1 MSAHV
6 KLMKLAIILDP
17 LESIKTCKDSTY
29 AVMRAAHARGH
40 DLYVMEQH
48 EMVLRD
54 GAVAGFVRKLDLV
67 DDELRW
73 YALETPAWRALADFD
88 VTLMRKDP
96 PFDMEYIYSTYLLEL
111 AEEQGAR
118 IFNRPAAIRDF
129 NEKLST
135 AKFPEFMPPSLVTRQ
150 EALIR
155 EFIEK
160 QGDIILKPLD
170 AMGGSSVFRI
180 QRHDP
185 NLNVIIETM
194 TQLGARTVMAQR
206 YIPEISLG
214 DKRILLIDGEP
225 VPYALARIPKQGE
238 TRGNLAAGGKGVAQP
253 LSGRDREIA
262 AVLGPKLKEAGL
274 FLVGLD
280 VIGDWLTE
288 INVTSPTGM
297 QEIASQTGFDVAGMF
312 VDALERKCES

>member
-1 MSAHV
+1 
-6 KLMKLAIILDP
+6 MKLAIILDP
-17 LESIKTCKDSTY
+17 LESIKTYKDSTY

-40 DLYVMEQH
+40 ELYVMEQH

-54 GAVAGFVRKLDLV
+54 DAVTGFARKLDLV
-67 DDELRW
+67 DDALHW
-73 YALETPAWRALADFD
+73 YTLEAPAWHRLSDFN

-111 AEEQGAR
+111 AEAQGAQ

-135 AKFPEFMPPSLVTRQ
+135 AKFPEFTPPTLVTRQ

-155 EFIEK
+155 EFIE
-160 QGDIILKPLD
+160 QHGDIILKPLD

-180 QRHDP
+180 RRNDP
-185 NLNVIIETM
+185 NLNVIVETM

-214 DKRILLIDGEP
+214 DKRVLLIDGEP
-225 VPYALARIPKQGE
+225 VPYALARIPKTGE

-253 LSGRDREIA
+253 LSERDREIA
-262 AVLGPKLKEAGL
+262 AALGPKLKEAGL

-312 VDALERKCES
+312 VDALERVCS

>member
-1 MSAHV
+1 
-6 KLMKLAIILDP
+6 MKLAIILDP
-17 LESIKTCKDSTY
+17 LESIKTYKDSTY
-29 AVMRAAHARGH
+29 AVMRAARARGH
-40 DLYVMEQH
+40 EIHVMEQR
-48 EMVLRD
+48 EVVLAE
-54 GAVAGFVRKLDLV
+54 GVVKAFARKLDLV
-67 DDELRW
+67 DDALRW
-73 YALETPAWRALADFD
+73 YTLEAPAWQPLSNYD
-88 VTLMRKDP
+88 VVLMRKDP
-96 PFDMEYIYSTYLLEL
+96 PFDMEYVYSTYLLEL

-118 IFNRPAAIRDF
+118 ILNRPQAVRDF

-135 AKFPEFMPPSLVTRQ
+135 AKFPGFMPPTLVTRQ

-155 EFIEK
+155 EFIDK
-160 QGDIILKPLD
+160 HGDIILKPLD

-180 QRHDP
+180 HRHDP

-206 YIPEISLG
+206 YIPEIAQG

-225 VPYALARIPKQGE
+225 VPYALARIPKTGE

-253 LSGRDREIA
+253 LSARDREIA
-262 AVLGPKLKEAGL
+262 ATLGPKLKQAGL

-312 VDALERKCES
+312 VDALERVCS

>member
-1 MSAHV
+1 
-6 KLMKLAIILDP
+6 MKLAIILDP
-17 LESIKTCKDSTY
+17 LESIKTYKDSTY

-40 DLYVMEQH
+40 ALYVMEQH

-54 GAVAGFVRKLDLV
+54 GAVTGFARKLDLV
-67 DDELRW
+67 DDALRW
-73 YALETPAWRALADFD
+73 YTLEAPAWRSLSGFD

-135 AKFPEFMPPSLVTRQ
+135 AKFPEFMPPTLVTRQ

-160 QGDIILKPLD
+160 HGDIILKPLD

-180 QRHDP
+180 QRNDP

-194 TQLGARTVMAQR
+194 TRLGARTVMAQR

-225 VPYALARIPKQGE
+225 APYALARIPKPGE

-253 LSGRDREIA
+253 LSERDREIA
-262 AVLGPKLKEAGL
+262 GVLGPKLKEAGL

-312 VDALERKCES
+312 VDALERKCS

>member
-1 MSAHV
+1 
-6 KLMKLAIILDP
+6 MKLAIILDP
-17 LESIKTCKDSTY
+17 LESIKTCKDTTY
-29 AVMRAAHARGH
+29 AMMRAASARGH
-40 DLYVMEQH
+40 ELYVMEQH
-48 EMVLRD
+48 ELVLRE
-54 GAVAGFVRKLDLV
+54 GVVAGYVQKLALV
-67 DDELRW
+67 ADAACW
-73 YALETPAWRALADFD
+73 HALEAPAWRSLSDFD

-118 IFNRPAAIRDF
+118 IFNRPAAIRDY

-150 EALIR
+150 GGLIR

-160 QGDIILKPLD
+160 HGDIILKPLD
-170 AMGGSSVFRI
+170 GMGGSSVFRI
-180 QRHDP
+180 QHNDP
-185 NLNVIIETM
+185 NLNVIIETL
-194 TQLGARTVMAQR
+194 TQLDSRTVMAQR
-206 YIPEISLG
+206 YIPEITQG

-225 VPYALARIPKQGE
+225 VPYALARIPKEGE

-253 LSGRDREIA
+253 LSERDREIA
-262 AVLGPKLKEAGL
+262 AALGPKLKAAGL
-274 FLVGLD
+274 FFVGLD

-297 QEIASQTGFDVAGMF
+297 QEITNQTGFDVAGMF
-312 VDALERKCES
+312 VDKLEKVCS

>member
-1 MSAHV
+1 
-6 KLMKLAIILDP
+6 MKLAIILDP
-17 LESIKTCKDSTY
+17 LESIKTYKDSTY

-40 DLYVMEQH
+40 ALYVMEQH

-54 GAVAGFVRKLDLV
+54 GAVTGFARKLDLV
-67 DDELRW
+67 DDALRW
-73 YALETPAWRALADFD
+73 YTLEAPAWRSLSGFD

-135 AKFPEFMPPSLVTRQ
+135 AKFPEFMPPTLVTRQ

-160 QGDIILKPLD
+160 HGDIILKPLD

-180 QRHDP
+180 QRNDP

-194 TQLGARTVMAQR
+194 TRLGARTVMAQR

-225 VPYALARIPKQGE
+225 APYALARIPKPGE

-253 LSGRDREIA
+253 LSERDREIA
-262 AVLGPKLKEAGL
+262 GVLGPKLKQAGL

-312 VDALERKCES
+312 VDALERVCS

>member
-1 MSAHV
+1 
-6 KLMKLAIILDP
+6 MKLAIILDP
-17 LESIKTCKDSTY
+17 LESIKTYKDSTY
-29 AVMRAAHARGH
+29 AVMRAARARGH
-40 DLYVMEQH
+40 ELYVMEQH
-48 EMVLRD
+48 EVVLRD
-54 GAVAGFVRKLDLV
+54 GAVTGFVRKLDLV
-67 DDELRW
+67 DDALRW
-73 YALETPAWRALADFD
+73 YTLETPAWRAFSDFD

-135 AKFPEFMPPSLVTRQ
+135 AKFPEFMPPTLVTRQ

-155 EFIEK
+155 DFIEK
-160 QGDIILKPLD
+160 HGDIILKPLD

-180 QRHDP
+180 QRNDA

-194 TQLGARTVMAQR
+194 TQLGTRTVMAQR
-206 YIPEISLG
+206 YIPEIALG

-225 VPYALARIPKQGE
+225 VPYALARIPKEGE
-238 TRGNLAAGGKGVAQP
+238 TRGNLAVGGKGVAQP
-253 LSGRDREIA
+253 LSVRDREIA
-262 AVLGPKLKEAGL
+262 AILGPKLKEAGL

-312 VDALERKCES
+312 VDALERTCDS

>member
-1 MSAHV
+1 
-6 KLMKLAIILDP
+6 MKLAIILDP
-17 LESIKTCKDSTY
+17 LESIKTYKDSTY

-40 DLYVMEQH
+40 ELYVMEQH

-54 GAVAGFVRKLDLV
+54 GAVTGFVRKLDLV

-73 YALETPAWRALADFD
+73 YSLEAPAWRAFSGFD

-111 AEEQGAR
+111 AEEQGVR

-135 AKFPEFMPPSLVTRQ
+135 AKFPEFMPPTLVTRQ

-180 QRHDP
+180 QRSDP

-206 YIPEISLG
+206 YIPEISQG

-225 VPYALARIPKQGE
+225 VPYALARIPKEGE
-238 TRGNLAAGGKGVAQP
+238 TRGNLAVGGKGVAQP
-253 LSGRDREIA
+253 LSERDKEIA
-262 AVLGPKLKEAGL
+262 AALGPKLKAAGL

-297 QEIASQTGFDVAGMF
+297 QEIANQTGFDVAGMF
-312 VDALERKCES
+312 VDALEKSVRGEA

>member
-1 MSAHV
+1 
-6 KLMKLAIILDP
+6 MKLAIILDP
-17 LESIKTCKDSTY
+17 LESIKTYKDSTY

-40 DLYVMEQH
+40 ELYVMEQH

-54 GAVAGFVRKLDLV
+54 DAVTGFARKLDLV
-67 DDELRW
+67 DDALHW
-73 YALETPAWRALADFD
+73 YTLEAPAWHRLSDFN

-111 AEEQGAR
+111 AEAQGAQ

-135 AKFPEFMPPSLVTRQ
+135 AKFPEFTPPTLVTRQ

-155 EFIEK
+155 EFIE
-160 QGDIILKPLD
+160 QHGDIILKPLD

-180 QRHDP
+180 RRNDP
-185 NLNVIIETM
+185 NLNVIVETM

-225 VPYALARIPKQGE
+225 VGAINRVP
-238 TRGNLAAGGKGVAQP
+238 AAGAVRSNLHVGGTAMPVELTP
-253 LSGRDREIA
+253 RDLEICAAIGPTLRER
-262 AVLGPKLKEAGL
+262 GL
-274 FLVGLD
+274 IFVGID
-280 VIGDWLTE
+280 VIGDYLTE
-288 INVTSPTGM
+288 VNVTSPTGV
-297 QEIASQTGFDVAGMF
+297 QEIN
-312 VDALERKCES
+312 ALNKVQLEKQIIDFIEKKAPKK

>member
-1 MSAHV
+1 
-6 KLMKLAIILDP
+6 MKLAIILDP
-17 LESIKTCKDSTY
+17 LESLKICKDSTY
-29 AVMRAAHARGH
+29 AVMRAARARGH
-40 DLYVMEQH
+40 ELYVMEQH
-48 EMVLRD
+48 ELVLRD
-54 GAVAGFVRKLDLV
+54 GAVAGFTRKLDLV
-67 DDELRW
+67 DGELRW
-73 YALETPAWRALADFD
+73 YALEAPAWRALSGFD

-96 PFDMEYIYSTYLLEL
+96 PFDMEYIYGTYLLEL
-111 AEEQGAR
+111 AEAQGAR

-135 AKFPEFMPPSLVTRQ
+135 AKFPEFMPPTLVTRQ

-155 EFIEK
+155 EFIE
-160 QGDIILKPLD
+160 QHGDIILKPLD
-170 AMGGSSVFRI
+170 GMGGSSVFRV
-180 QRHDP
+180 RRDDP
-185 NLNVIIETM
+185 NLNVIIETL
-194 TQLGARTVMAQR
+194 TRLGARTVMAQR
-206 YIPEISLG
+206 YIPEISRG

-225 VPYALARIPKQGE
+225 VPYALARIPKAGE

-262 AVLGPKLKEAGL
+262 AALGPKLKQAGL

-312 VDALERKCES
+312 VDALEKRVRGEA